1 MVLPAG
7 PDFPIDDKL
16 VLQNEPLRRGNGG
29 KPHWVDFLYRM
40 GGIDVLV
47 CPNHPNGISYE
58 EYREIVGSNP
68 QAKNWNWRRMKRD
81 ASVHVRGRVRHADHA
96 TITLHGWHQVVM
108 NTEGQSK
115 AMRNVAFL
123 D

>member
-1 MVLPAG
+1 MLTRSPKAKG
-7 PDFPIDDKL
+7 WGRRI
-16 VLQNEPLRRGNGG
+16 LRRNLGVYV
-29 KPHWVDFLYRM
+29 K
-40 GGIDVLV
+40 
-47 CPNHPNGISYE
+47 
-58 EYREIVGSNP
+58 
-68 QAKNWNWRRMKRD
+68 
-81 ASVHVRGRVRHADHA
+81 GRVRHADHA